1 VLSKF
6 SKHIIGDEG
15 QMYFAAPSYKAVQ
28 RPQTRL
34 GERHMSPRSH
44 VVAAFKSSFI
54 LGHKHMDL
62 YFEQGRNPL
71 GLNIK

>member
-1 VLSKF
+1 M
-6 SKHIIGDEG
+6 D
-15 QMYFAAPSYKAVQ
+15 FAVPSYKAVQ

-44 VVAAFKSSFI
+44 AVAAFKSSFI

-62 YFEQGRNPL
+62 YFEQGRNL
-71 GLNIK
+71 RLDYVLVLNLKSNL